1 MTSVLHNDAVTALVD
16 QSGLKNMEIVP
27 MGKIKVERIVS
38 MSDFKWKNIDFRSLR
53 PALLIN
59 QTLLV
64 EKKRDL

>member
-16 QSGLKNMEIVP
+16 QSGLKNIEKVP
-27 MGKIKVERIVS
+27 MGKIRVERIVS
-38 MSDFKWKNIDFRSLR
+38 MADFKSKNIDFRSLR

>member
-16 QSGLKNMEIVP
+16 QSGLKNIEKVH
-27 MGKIKVERIVS
+27 MGKIRVERIVS
-38 MSDFKWKNIDFRSLR
+38 MADFKSKNIDFRSLR